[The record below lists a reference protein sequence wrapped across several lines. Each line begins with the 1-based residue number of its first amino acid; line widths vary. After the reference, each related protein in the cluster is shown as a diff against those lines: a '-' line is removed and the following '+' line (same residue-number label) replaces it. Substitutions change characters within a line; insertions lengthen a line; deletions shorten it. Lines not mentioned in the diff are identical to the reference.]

1 MPNEAPIA
9 EKPDYEGGVVP
20 NEAPIAEKPEYEGGV
35 VPNEAPVAEKP
46 EYEGPMFILTTSV
59 IHDEYQLITNK
70 DDLRQDVKGVTLPNT
85 GSGDSSIL
93 SLLGG
98 LSLTSILGISSRKRK
113 ND

>member
-9 EKPDYEGGVVP
+9 EKPDYEG
-20 NEAPIAEKPEYEGGV
+20 
-35 VPNEAPVAEKP
+35 
-46 EYEGPMFILTTSV
+46 PMFIPTTSFV
-59 IHDEYQLITNK
+59 HDEYQLITDK
-70 DDLRQDVKGVTLPNT
+70 DDLRQYVKGVTLPNT